1 MISGRYGMTK
11 PGTATRPLAATGPSA
26 LASYSGIGSAWAMAD
41 TDVTAPRAAP
51 RPPSFDVLPP
61 ERCLELLSATTVGRI
76 AFTGREGPVLL
87 PVNFRVVDDAVV
99 VRTSRSGTLGQLAG
113 SDVEVVFE
121 VDYHAPMARSAWSV
135 LVRGIAT
142 VVEDARTIESV
153 GVSRVVSWVPGDH
166 SLVLSIPIERVTGRL
181 VG

>member
-1 MISGRYGMTK
+1 
-11 PGTATRPLAATGPSA
+11 
-26 LASYSGIGSAWAMAD
+26 MAD
-41 TDVTAPRAAP
+41 SDLTVPRAAR

-61 ERCLELLSATTVGRI
+61 GRCLELLSTTTVGRI

-87 PVNFRVVDDAVV
+87 PVKYRIVDDAVV

-135 LVRGIAT
+135 LVRGTTT
-142 VVEDARTIESV
+142 VVEDARSV
-153 GVSRVVSWVPGDH
+153 ASVEVSRVVSWVPGDH
-166 SLVLSIPIERVTGRL
+166 SLVLSIPIERVTGRS